1 MTTETESPTALRK
14 RARLAIDL
22 GKTSC
27 RVRVVLGDH
36 DVFSCEG
43 PGAPGFADFDGR
55 RLALQAIENAVSTV
69 PAPILNSIDCI
80 GIGAAGVDANRESAR
95 YVAEQLS
102 STLNAPAAVLTDV
115 LIAHIGALGGRPGT
129 VLVAGT
135 GAVAYGLDEGG
146 VLSRADGWGMWLGD
160 DGSGRWIGQE
170 GLKSVLRASDGR
182 GAATSLTAA
191 AVDVAGSL
199 DRLPVYVSGTGQP
212 GRVLASFAPVVLAHA
227 DAGDAVASAIV
238 AQAVELLTETA
249 TAVAK
254 PDDAVCVL
262 GGLMNSPML
271 AERLLHSLA
280 AQRLRVTRP
289 SADALTGAAMIASRT
304 DLPHERYAIRV

>member
-1 MTTETESPTALRK
+1 VNTATASPTGLRT
-14 RARLAIDL
+14 RAALAIDL

-36 DVFSCEG
+36 DVFSGEW
-43 PGAPGFADFDGR
+43 PGAPGFADSDGR
-55 RLALQAIENAVSTV
+55 RLALQAIENALSTV
-69 PAPILNSIDCI
+69 PAPILNSVDCI

-95 YVAEQLS
+95 YVAEHLS

-135 GAVAYGLDEGG
+135 GAVAYGLDAGG

-191 AVDVAGSL
+191 AADVAGSL
-199 DRLPVYVSGTGQP
+199 DRLPAYVSGTGQP

-238 AQAVELLTETA
+238 TQAVELLTETA
-249 TAVAK
+249 VAVAN